1 MTDDVRARCV
11 IGLDV
16 GGTKTAGGIVTREGK
31 VALERTIPTH
41 AERGGEAV
49 LRDVLELAERL
60 RDNARQMS
68 LAPAAIGISICE
80 LVDTDGRIVSDQTI
94 QWQGLDVQRRFAQ
107 FAPTVIEADSRAA
120 ALCEARYGAGKEFPI
135 FLYVTIG
142 TGISSSLVIDGKPF
156 VGARGITGTMATG
169 PLTMI
174 CSSCGKMSTSV
185 VERIASGPAIAM
197 RYNEVVRGSV
207 GGSESVLA
215 AAESGD
221 SCAREVVL
229 TAAESVGSVVG
240 LLVSVLD
247 PHAVVIGGGL
257 GSADGLY
264 WETLQAATRRHIW
277 SDQHRQLPIVQGQY
291 GALAGLVGA
300 AVAASERY
308 A

>member
-1 MTDDVRARCV
+1 M

-16 GGTKTAGGIVTREGK
+16 GGTKTAGGIVTSEGK
-31 VALERTIPTH
+31 IALERTIPTL

-49 LRDVLELAERL
+49 ARDVIELAERL
-60 RDNARQMS
+60 RDNAQQMS
-68 LAPAAIGISICE
+68 LAPTAMGISICE
-80 LVDTDGRIVSDQTI
+80 LVDTDGQIVSDQTI
-94 QWQGLDVQRRFAQ
+94 KWRGLDVERRFAQ
-107 FAPTVIEADSRAA
+107 LAPTVIEADSRAT
-120 ALCEARYGAGKEFPI
+120 ALCEARYGAGQGFAI

-197 RYNEVVRGSV
+197 RYNEVVHASV

-215 AAESGD
+215 AAERGD
-221 SCAREVVL
+221 SCARDVVL

-240 LLVSVLD
+240 LLANVLD

-257 GSADGLY
+257 GSAPGFY

-277 SDQHRQLPIVQGQY
+277 SDKHRQLPIVQGQY

-300 AVAASERY
+300 AAVALERY
-308 A
+308 G